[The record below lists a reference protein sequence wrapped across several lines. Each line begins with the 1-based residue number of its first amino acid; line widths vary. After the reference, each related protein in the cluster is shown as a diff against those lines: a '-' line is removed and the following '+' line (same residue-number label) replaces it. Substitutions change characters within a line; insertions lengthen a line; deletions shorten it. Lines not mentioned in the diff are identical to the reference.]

1 MEYNDYRLSDVELD
15 QYADILAEDTAH
27 TQRFEGHH
35 DTVAECVL
43 ELVRR
48 ELERNEG
55 GRGEDEAVPLISEL
69 TSEQGPRLL
78 ALEEVL
84 AYTDDDVLYIETAVA
99 NEAKPA
105 IYQPGTSD
113 RVGGALYFS
122 SSKAKTGL
130 YRIKFYG
137 KTWRCWS
144 ARPTHEQRKE
154 VPWNV

>member
-1 MEYNDYRLSDVELD
+1 MEYNDYRLDDIELD
-15 QYADILAEDTAH
+15 HYADIIAEDTAN
-27 TQRFEGHH
+27 TRRFRRHH

-48 ELERNEG
+48 ELERNACG
-55 GRGEDEAVPLISEL
+55 SDESLPVISEL

-84 AYTDDDVLYIETAVA
+84 AYTDDDVLYIETSVT

-105 IYQPGTSD
+105 IYQPATSALA
-113 RVGGALYFS
+113 GGSLYFS
-122 SSKAKTGL
+122 SSQAKTGL
-130 YRIKFYG
+130 YKIKFYG

-144 ARPTHEQRKE
+144 ARPTYEQRKE

>member
-1 MEYNDYRLSDVELD
+1 MEYNDYRLSDAELD

-48 ELERNEG
+48 ELERNELG
-55 GRGEDEAVPLISEL
+55 SDDAVPVL
-69 TSEQGPRLL
+69 SEQGPRLL
-78 ALEEVL
+78 ALAEVL
-84 AYTDDDVLYIETAVA
+84 AYTDDDVLYIETAVT

-105 IYQPGTSD
+105 IYQPATSD
-113 RVGGALYFS
+113 LVGGALYFS

-144 ARPTHEQRKE
+144 ARPTYEQRKE
-154 VPWNV
+154 VPWNG

>member
-1 MEYNDYRLSDVELD
+1 MEYNDYRLSDAELD
-15 QYADILAEDTAH
+15 QYADIIAEDTAK
-27 TQRFEGHH
+27 TRRFRHHH

-48 ELERNEG
+48 ELERNACG
-55 GRGEDEAVPLISEL
+55 SDDAVPVLSEL

-144 ARPTHEQRKE
+144 SRPTYEQRKE
-154 VPWNV
+154 VPWNA

>member
-1 MEYNDYRLSDVELD
+1 MEYNDYRLSDAELD

-48 ELERNEG
+48 ELERNACG
-55 GRGEDEAVPLISEL
+55 SDESVPVISEL

-78 ALEEVL
+78 ALIEVL
-84 AYTDDDVLYIETAVA
+84 AYTDDDVLYLETSVT

-113 RVGGALYFS
+113 WVGGTLYFS

-130 YRIKFYG
+130 DKIKF
-137 KTWRCWS
+137 
-144 ARPTHEQRKE
+144 
-154 VPWNV
+154 

>member
-1 MEYNDYRLSDVELD
+1 MEYNDYRLSDTELD
-15 QYADILAEDTAH
+15 QYADILAEDIAH

-48 ELERNEG
+48 ELERNACG
-55 GRGEDEAVPLISEL
+55 SDDAVPVLSEL
-69 TSEQGPRLL
+69 TSEQGPRVL

-84 AYTDDDVLYIETAVA
+84 AYTDDDVLYIETAVT

-105 IYQPGTSD
+105 IYQPETSD
-113 RVGGALYFS
+113 RVGGTLYFS

-144 ARPTHEQRKE
+144 AGPTYEQRKE